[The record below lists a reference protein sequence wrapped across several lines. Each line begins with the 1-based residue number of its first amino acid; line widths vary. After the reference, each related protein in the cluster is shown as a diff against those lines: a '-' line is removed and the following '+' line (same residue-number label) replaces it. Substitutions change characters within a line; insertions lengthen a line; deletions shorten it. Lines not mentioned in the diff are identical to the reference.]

1 MLFTRSMCMGG
12 RVVNKTV
19 SQTCPHSDALSSEY
33 RLIKHVLRE
42 KLLLKYLIKSQVIK
56 MLRI

>member
-1 MLFTRSMCMGG
+1 MGG